1 MYGVSF
7 YITPEDV
14 LNKLTEEGQKRFNKC
29 IFTDVI
35 KDRYGSGI
43 TIECMLFNSE
53 DEIETSGYRYRL
65 FDWGELKWFYSITA
79 C

>member
-35 KDRYGSGI
+35 KDRDGSI
-43 TIECMLFNSE
+43 TIECLLFNSE
-53 DEIETSGYRYRL
+53 DEIETSGYRYKL
-65 FDWGELKWFYSITA
+65 MD
-79 C
+79 